1 MLDVHPPHQAAH
13 TWKDF
18 FIHIATI
25 VIGLLIAIGLEQTVE
40 SFHHREQRSQLL
52 EDLRQE
58 AEERIR
64 AIDHNS
70 RVHEAKEKWYRD
82 TLQAALKAKP
92 AGGLVTFVAPPA
104 PPLSNDP
111 KPESAVW
118 DAARASGL
126 VSVLH
131 RGEIEAWNRDN
142 LFSELTQR
150 RVEAWNDDS
159 RTLRAIADHLGV
171 SLRPDETIHITLDG
185 REELTRALGSVIED
199 AHSMVQSD
207 AATEGS
213 SKAILHGAQ
222 TPEETAPY
230 ITREL
235 DALPK

>member
-1 MLDVHPPHQAAH
+1 MLDVHPPHHAANS
-13 TWKDF
+13 WRDF

-25 VIGLLIAIGLEQTVE
+25 VVGLLIAVGLEQTIE
-40 SFHHREQRSQLL
+40 FFHHREQRTQLL

-64 AIDHNS
+64 AIDNNN
-70 RVHEAKEKWYRD
+70 RVHEADEKWDRD
-82 TLQAALKAKP
+82 TLKAALTAKP
-92 AGGLVTFVAPPA
+92 AGGYVTFVVPPA
-104 PPLSNDP
+104 PPQRSGP

-126 VSVLH
+126 VGVLH
-131 RGEIEAWNRDN
+131 RGETEAWNRDN
-142 LFSELTQR
+142 LFSELTQKG
-150 RVEAWNDDS
+150 VEATNADY
-159 RTLRAIADHLGV
+159 RALMAIADHLGV
-171 SLRPDETIHITLDG
+171 NLRPGETIHITLNG
-185 REELTRALGSVIED
+185 RDELTRALGNLIED
-199 AHSMVQSD
+199 AHSVIQTD

-230 ITREL
+230 IQREL